1 MQEKKKRIKFIICT
15 IIYELVLFGLVLLL
29 AILPQNNREGMM
41 VLSIILFCI
50 FGIPVIVA
58 NKNLYELLNKDN
70 RNRLKKER
78 EELKQKNEQLRKE
91 FDLPE
96 YIQTMYESKLVT
108 KPRIIMSIIIL
119 FVGIII
125 TFGSQIIIAFMKYDN
140 FIVEFLAIIL
150 GLIVIVFAFFVAF
163 NKPALGIIHSVTPMV
178 LFFALPIVL
187 YSSNATDNGFLL
199 AASGLVPGTI
209 FYSLFLFFMV
219 TLPSKRKKIVYEQYI
234 EEFKANNIEFAN
246 YLALSHDNLVESKWF
261 YNYLNEKRLEINKI
275 DNVYYLIIYS
285 NIKKGK
291 YLLKDVPVEFEAD
304 VEVNKD
310 IIRKIIEE
318 KHIHFA
324 DYFANLNKGKI
335 ITCDDKIRWELDNLI
350 LDFYEGTVDHIC
362 VVRTHRHDRE
372 LTHIHVERLELEELI
387 KEIDNPNKKVS
398 VYKTLGGE
406 VFDIVDINENKKNRY
421 YSV

>member
-29 AILPQNNREGMM
+29 AILPQNNSEGMM

-150 GLIVIVFAFFVAF
+150 GLIVIIFAFFVAF
-163 NKPALGIIHSVTPMV
+163 NKPALGIIHSVT
-178 LFFALPIVL
+178 
-187 YSSNATDNGFLL
+187 
-199 AASGLVPGTI
+199 
-209 FYSLFLFFMV
+209 
-219 TLPSKRKKIVYEQYI
+219 VY
-234 EEFKANNIEFAN
+234 F
-246 YLALSHDNLVESKWF
+246 
-261 YNYLNEKRLEINKI
+261 
-275 DNVYYLIIYS
+275 
-285 NIKKGK
+285 G
-291 YLLKDVPVEFEAD
+291 
-304 VEVNKD
+304 
-310 IIRKIIEE
+310 
-318 KHIHFA
+318 
-324 DYFANLNKGKI
+324 
-335 ITCDDKIRWELDNLI
+335 
-350 LDFYEGTVDHIC
+350 
-362 VVRTHRHDRE
+362 
-372 LTHIHVERLELEELI
+372 
-387 KEIDNPNKKVS
+387 
-398 VYKTLGGE
+398 
-406 VFDIVDINENKKNRY
+406 
-421 YSV
+421 